1 MIDKKLTLVLI
12 FLFLNYG
19 LQLEAKVLFAQDDLA
34 QLKDAY
40 FTENRYSEFVDYLK
54 NLKKEAPHPEA
65 SYYIA
70 LSRYKQLGYLEETQ
84 NWEEYFNLG
93 EVYRQELIRQAQ
105 EAIRLTSSKGGP
117 LFVYANCLL
126 WQYHKDMQDEHQ
138 ESALADLLNAVRQY
152 SDSADADLYVTKYVA
167 DRLSAY
173 GDRINSQKVYGTYLD
188 KLLASLEE
196 NQEEKLISL
205 AKELAYR
212 ENAVVDPLFA
222 EEVFKKIDEINPELA
237 LDESTQYL
245 RAYNLE
251 KIKQYRDAFRQYRIL
266 TDNYLQS
273 PHYAEAFFKMGAIS
287 AYIMRDIP
295 FAQACFTQL
304 LKESSGNQ
312 QVLASLY
319 QLGLI
324 AQYQEE
330 FDKSREYYH
339 ALLEKSREAFCG
351 GDLVNA
357 TELRLKEIDE
367 NRALEF
373 NLRTFMDASLKKED
387 EGEFLSP
394 NVDIKVQ
401 HFKLSPN
408 QDVRISSYALTA
420 ESGCIPVN
428 LEYLWSGELGS
439 AQPQNYQDDFV
450 TNYTCTGTKLI
461 QLVVVTPSGIL
472 DRTLVFLDL
481 EVE

>member
-1 MIDKKLTLVLI
+1 MIDRKSTLVLI
-12 FLFLNYG
+12 FLFLNYC
-19 LQLEAKVLFAQDDLA
+19 LQLEAKVLFAQVDLA
-34 QLKDAY
+34 QLKETY

-54 NLKKEAPHPEA
+54 NLKKEASYPEA

-70 LSRYKQLGYLEETQ
+70 LSRYKQLRYLEETQ

-93 EVYRQELIRQAQ
+93 EAYRQELISQAR
-105 EAIRLTSSKGGP
+105 EVIGSTSSKGGC

-126 WQYHKDMQDEHQ
+126 WQYHKDMQDEYQ
-138 ESALADLLNAVRQY
+138 ESALADLLNAIRQY
-152 SDSADADLYVTKYVA
+152 SDSADADLSVTKYVA

-173 GDRINSQKVYGTYLD
+173 GDRINSQRVYSIYLD

-196 NQEEKLISL
+196 NQEERLISL
-205 AKELAYR
+205 AEELAYR
-212 ENAVVDPLFA
+212 ENAMVDPFFA
-222 EEVFKKIDEINPELA
+222 EEVFKKIDEINPDLV

-251 KIKQYRDAFRQYRIL
+251 KIKQYKDAFRQYRIL
-266 TDNYLQS
+266 TDSYLQS
-273 PHYAEAFFKMGAIS
+273 PHYAEAIFKMGVIS

-295 FAQACFTQL
+295 SAQACFAQL
-304 LKESSGNQ
+304 LKESPVKQ
-312 QVLASLY
+312 QALAGFY

-324 AQYQEE
+324 AQYQGE
-330 FDKSREYYH
+330 FDKSREYYN
-339 ALLEKSREAFCG
+339 ALLEKSIETLCG

-357 TELRLKEIDE
+357 AELRLKEIDE

-373 NLRTFMDASLKKED
+373 NLRTFMDASLKKD
-387 EGEFLSP
+387 NEGGFLSP

-401 HFKLSPN
+401 HFKLNPN
-408 QDVRISSYALTA
+408 HDVRISSYALTA
-420 ESGCIPVN
+420 ESGCMPLN

-439 AQPQNYQDDFV
+439 AQPRNYQDDFA
-450 TNYTCTGTKLI
+450 THYTCPGTKLI

-472 DRTLVFLDL
+472 DRSLVFLD
-481 EVE
+481 VE